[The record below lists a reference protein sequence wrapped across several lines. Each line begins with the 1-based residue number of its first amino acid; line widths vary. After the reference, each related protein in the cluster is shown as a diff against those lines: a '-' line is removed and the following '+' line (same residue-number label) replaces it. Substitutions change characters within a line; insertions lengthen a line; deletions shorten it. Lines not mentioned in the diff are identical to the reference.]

1 MMNSEIGP
9 DAELNPE
16 MPRGTELF
24 VAQDI
29 GSRTSRKVAGE
40 IASQA
45 ESAHTRQKRKV
56 TDLTAAPNLRSFLG
70 RASAL
75 HGTAHGEETERIVRA
90 TLELL
95 AESASTGQHA
105 ALKAE
110 FPDGFFPDRTAGSE
124 TSGNA

>member
-1 MMNSEIGP
+1 MMNSEIGL
-9 DAELNPE
+9 DAESNPD
-16 MPRGTELF
+16 MPGESELF

-40 IASQA
+40 LASQA
-45 ESAHTRQKRKV
+45 ESAHTRRKRKV
-56 TDLTAAPNLRSFLG
+56 TDVTAESNLRSFLD

-75 HGTAHGEETERIVRA
+75 CGPADGEERERLVRA

-95 AESASTGQHA
+95 AESASTGQHT

-110 FPDGFFPDRTAGSE
+110 FPDGFFPDLTAGSD

>member
-1 MMNSEIGP
+1 MSSEIGP
-9 DAELNPE
+9 DAELNPQ
-16 MPRGTELF
+16 MPRESELF

-40 IASQA
+40 LASQV
-45 ESAHTRQKRKV
+45 ESAHPRRKRKV
-56 TDLTAAPNLRSFLG
+56 TDVTAESNLRSFLD

-75 HGTAHGEETERIVRA
+75 YGAAHGEEMERLVRA

-95 AESASTGQHA
+95 AESALTGQHA

-110 FPDGFFPDRTAGSE
+110 FPDGFFPDLTTGSD